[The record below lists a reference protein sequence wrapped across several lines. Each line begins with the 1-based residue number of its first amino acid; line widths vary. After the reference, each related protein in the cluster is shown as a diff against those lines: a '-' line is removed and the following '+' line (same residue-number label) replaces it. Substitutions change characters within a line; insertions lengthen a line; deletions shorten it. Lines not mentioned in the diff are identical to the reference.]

1 MIPLRSREP
10 HVVGELTSAQKLHLT
25 AWTAV
30 SVIVGLLLGIRV
42 SLTGMNPLIAVP
54 AGVIGMPLFV
64 YFLARGI
71 VGGAGNI
78 ARQIYDPR
86 GGGTPSRPGYS
97 QPESL
102 AVRGRFEE
110 AIAAYEAAAA
120 EEPDD
125 PEPWL
130 RIARM
135 EHTDL
140 RRPRRALEAL
150 RAARVRVAAESPTA
164 MLIAREIAE
173 LYLGDLREPT
183 RAMPELARLATE
195 FPDTPTGAWAK
206 LQLADLRARVVAG
219 EFDEWV
225 KGPPPAPPL
234 TPPGPPPTSRGPG

>member
-10 HVVGELTSAQKLHLT
+10 HVVGELTSAQKLQLGVWI
-25 AWTAV
+25 AISAV
-30 SVIVGLLLGIRV
+30 VGLLLGIRI
-42 SLTGMNPLIAVP
+42 SMTGVNPLIAVP
-54 AGVIGMPLFV
+54 AGLIGMPLFV
-64 YFLARGI
+64 YLLTRAI
-71 VGGAGNI
+71 VGGAGGLV
-78 ARQIYDPR
+78 RQIYDPR
-86 GGGTPSRPGYS
+86 GGATPSRPGYS

-110 AIAAYEAAAA
+110 AIGAYEAAAR

-140 RRPRRALEAL
+140 RRPQRALEAL

-173 LYLGDLREPT
+173 LYLGDLGEPT
-183 RAMPELARLATE
+183 RAMPELARLATG

-206 LQLADLRARVVAG
+206 RQLAELRARVVAG
-219 EFDEWV
+219 EFDEWG
-225 KGPPPAPPL
+225 KGPPSAPPSP
-234 TPPGPPPTSRGPG
+234 TPPPTSREPG